1 MCLTAATFP
10 ASSTRGGPVPSL
22 LAAEKAIILGIVQ
35 TRWANRPQR
44 AVEGFHAQT
53 LEIFDVPGVAQ
64 TRCVSAPS
72 TAPERWWL
80 VAALVLAEA
89 LNRPIPWS
97 RHQMGRTA
105 RPIVCLISG
114 IVGHRGKD
122 GVGGRKPG
130 VRAACSGSGQA
141 PGRMCARPMTVA
153 PVAPR

>member
-114 IVGHRGKD
+114 IVGRRGFGRIL
-122 GVGGRKPG
+122 GVGVAVCRVPLWTGI
-130 VRAACSGSGQA
+130 SGPMPSY
-141 PGRMCARPMTVA
+141 PARSMS
-153 PVAPR
+153 